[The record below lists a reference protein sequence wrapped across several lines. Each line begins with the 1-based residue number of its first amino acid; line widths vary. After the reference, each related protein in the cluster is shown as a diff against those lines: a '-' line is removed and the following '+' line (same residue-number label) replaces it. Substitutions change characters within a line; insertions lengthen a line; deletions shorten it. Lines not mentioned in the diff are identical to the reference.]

1 MNNPYKRSE
10 QATRTCRIV
19 DVTEHGRRLIFN
31 RVDLPSDPSELL
43 QHINENLVGY
53 CVCRSG
59 PEDGDQVGEYFAVSD
74 DGLILETHVNLTR
87 FALTIEATRFI

>member
-1 MNNPYKRSE
+1 MNNLDKPNRP
-10 QATRTCRIV
+10 ATKVCWIV

-31 RVDLPSDPSELL
+31 RVDLPLDPSELL

-53 CVCRSG
+53 CVRRSSL
-59 PEDGDQVGEYFAVSD
+59 EDRDRFGDFYAVAD

-87 FALTIEATRFI
+87 FALTIEATRFM